1 MSEISFLSLVSFSG
15 YVVELVGV
23 LIILVGLS
31 SATIRYGRQYM
42 RSPESD
48 NYHPFRR
55 SVGRAMLIG
64 LEFLVAGDIIRTVVV
79 NNTFPDVAALG
90 LIVVI
95 RTVLVF
101 TIHLEVEGRW
111 PWQDK
116 SI

>member
-1 MSEISFLSLVSFSG
+1 M
-15 YVVELVGV
+15 VELADLPIF
-23 LIILVGLS
+23 LIGLN
-31 SATIRYGRQYM
+31 SATIRYSRQYM

-48 NYHPFRR
+48 NYHSFHHEM
-55 SVGRAMLIG
+55 GRAMLIG
-64 LEFLVAGDIIRTVVV
+64 LEFQVAGDIIRTVVV

-101 TIHLEVEGRW
+101 TIHLEVEGHW

-116 SI
+116 GL